1 MYSFLNTKR
10 SLNERLN
17 LFTSSVQKIHP
28 EIIGIAVTRM
38 DDHDNLY
45 SVYRSPD
52 YGDNFPTFIASI
64 AQSPR
69 LSKMRSSLELNI
81 IDNMLSHQSSVK
93 KNSFTIITKPLYF
106 KYGMPNLY

>member
-10 SLNERLN
+10 SLNERLD

-69 LSKMRSSLELNI
+69 SEERRVGKEC
-81 IDNMLSHQSSVK
+81 
-93 KNSFTIITKPLYF
+93 
-106 KYGMPNLY
+106 